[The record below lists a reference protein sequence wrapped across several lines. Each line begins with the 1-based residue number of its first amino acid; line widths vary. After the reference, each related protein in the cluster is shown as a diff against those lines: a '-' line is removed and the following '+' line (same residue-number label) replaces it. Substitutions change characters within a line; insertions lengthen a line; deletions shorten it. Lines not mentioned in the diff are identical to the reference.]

1 MSQDIRAIDYD
12 WLATLAKRHDVPF
25 ERLCK
30 RAEKHGARTEDE
42 LLVEGLLPPTR
53 DWLTTP
59 QAASVLAL
67 TYSSFVSALMG
78 GRLPYFG
85 LDHRSRSRTKPNA
98 RRGCGV
104 LFKRKD
110 VEEVRRLRR
119 VLGVSAKTALRVFQ
133 AKREDLL

>member
-1 MSQDIRAIDYD
+1 MSQDITAIDYD
-12 WLATLAKRHDVPF
+12 WLAKLARRYDVPF
-25 ERLCK
+25 ENLCK
-30 RAEKHGARTEDE
+30 RAEQDGARTEDE
-42 LLVEGLLPPTR
+42 LIVGGLVPPTR
-53 DWLTTP
+53 EWLTMP
-59 QAASVLAL
+59 QAANVLAL
-67 TYSSFVSALMG
+67 TYSSFVSALVG

-85 LDHRSRSRTKPNA
+85 IDHRSRSRTKPNA

>member
-1 MSQDIRAIDYD
+1 MSQDISAIDYD
-12 WLATLAKRHDVPF
+12 WLAQLAKRHDVPF
-25 ERLCK
+25 EHLCK
-30 RAEKHGARTEDE
+30 RAEQHGARTEDE
-42 LLVEGLLPPTR
+42 LIVDGLMPPTR

-59 QAASVLAL
+59 QAANVLAL
-67 TYSSFVSALMG
+67 TYTSFVSALMG

-85 LDHRSRSRTKPNA
+85 IDHRSRSRNKPNA

-104 LFKRKD
+104 LFKRTD